1 MTHSPLVAPL
11 PAHAPLAFIGLGV
24 MGGSMAGHLLAAG
37 HPLTVY
43 TRSAARAA
51 PLVAAGARLADS
63 AAEAVRG
70 AAATISIVGF
80 PQDVR
85 QVYLGPEG
93 VVAAAEPGSL
103 LIDMTT
109 SSPSLAREIA
119 AAAAARGIAALDAP
133 VSGGDIGARNA
144 SLSIMVGGEAEAFAR
159 ARPLL
164 ERMGRTLVYQGPAGA
179 GQHCKLCN
187 QIAIAG
193 TMLGAM
199 EALVYARGVGLEPLT
214 VLESIGA
221 GAAASWTLSNLYPR
235 AVRGDLG
242 PGFYAEHFLKD
253 LRLALEEASSRGL
266 RLPGLSLAERLYER
280 LVAEGGGR
288 LGTQALIQ
296 VLSSLPVTEAADEP

>member
-1 MTHSPLVAPL
+1 
-11 PAHAPLAFIGLGV
+11 
-24 MGGSMAGHLLAAG
+24 
-37 HPLTVY
+37 
-43 TRSAARAA
+43 
-51 PLVAAGARLADS
+51 
-63 AAEAVRG
+63 
-70 AAATISIVGF
+70 
-80 PQDVR
+80 
-85 QVYLGPEG
+85 
-93 VVAAAEPGSL
+93 
-103 LIDMTT
+103 MTT